1 MTAPQDTIVAVA
13 TAAGEGGLAIVR
25 LSGPGALAVARRLAG
40 ERALPRRDVPSHLAR
55 AATLRA
61 PADGEALDR
70 GLVLPMLAPRSYT
83 GEDVVELHCH
93 GGALCARRVVR
104 ACLDAG
110 ARPAGPGEFTR
121 RAFLNG
127 RLSLDQAEAVAD
139 LIHAEDE
146 LAGRAALRQLSG
158 GLRREVGAIEGPLL
172 ELLARLEGGLEFEG
186 EDAVAAAVPR
196 DRLLAV
202 LDAGLAA
209 LVALLADA
217 DAARRV
223 REGVHVVLLGAPNAG
238 KSSLFNALLA
248 QERALVDAEPGTTRD
263 VVAARLRHGGAV
275 FVLHDTAGLRPDGGR
290 VEALGM
296 ARAREA
302 AASADVVLLL
312 SDLADLADPRAGD
325 VPADAGATVLRVAT
339 KADLADA
346 ARRAAAREAGLV
358 VTSARD
364 GSGLDELRAAL
375 LAAADGGRLREV
387 ADLGRVFNE
396 RHRYRLAAAREELAA
411 LRDEVALRGAPAEV
425 AAGLLAGTL
434 AELGEVTGRVFSE
447 HLLGEVFARFCVG
460 K

>member
-1 MTAPQDTIVAVA
+1 MTASHDTIVAVA
-13 TAAGEGGLAIVR
+13 TPPGEGGVAIVR
-25 LSGPGALAVARRLAG
+25 LSGPDALAVARRLAG
-40 ERALPRRDVPSHLAR
+40 ERALPAGDVRSHLAR

-61 PADGEALDR
+61 PADGEELDR

-93 GGALCARRVVR
+93 GGSLCVRRVVR

-146 LAGRAALRQLSG
+146 LAGRAALRRLGG
-158 GLRREVGAIEGPLL
+158 GLRHEVESIERPLR
-172 ELLARLEGGLEFEG
+172 ELLAHLEGGLEFAG
-186 EDAVAAAVPR
+186 EDAAAAAVPR

-202 LDAGLAA
+202 LDAALAA
-209 LVALLADA
+209 LAALLADA

-248 QERALVDAEPGTTRD
+248 QPRALVDAEPGTTRD
-263 VVAARLRHGGAV
+263 VVAARLRLGGAV

-302 AASADVVLLL
+302 AATADVVLLL
-312 SDLADLADPRAGD
+312 SDLAAPQERDAPVAAG
-325 VPADAGATVLRVAT
+325 VTVLRVAT

-346 ARRAAAREAGLV
+346 ARRAAACEAGFV

-364 GSGLDELRAAL
+364 GTGLDDLRAAL
-375 LAAADGGRLREV
+375 LAAVDGERLREV

-396 RHRYRLAAAREELAA
+396 RHRRRLASAQLELAA
-411 LRDEVALRGAPAEV
+411 LREEVALRDAPAEV
-425 AAGLLAGTL
+425 AAGLLAGIL